1 MLEVDKMHGVSVL
14 VVLSQLEILDE
25 PVPQNEEEASKVTN
39 FVKVIDEFLY
49 VRDWRI
55 AFEELHRSRIGTQ
68 S

>member
-1 MLEVDKMHGVSVL
+1 MHGVSVL